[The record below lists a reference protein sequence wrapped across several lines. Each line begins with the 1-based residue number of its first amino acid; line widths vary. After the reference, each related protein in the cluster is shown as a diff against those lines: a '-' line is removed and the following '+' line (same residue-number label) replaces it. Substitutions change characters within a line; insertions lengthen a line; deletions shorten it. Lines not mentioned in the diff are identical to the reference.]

1 MQNRCVALAELAPE
15 IELIKS
21 KEQVAGILRSAPKFS
36 DVPGNSFGQE
46 READLSGLNEKWQVQ
61 LFNCSLCTTLI
72 WPLKDWISVESY
84 GPIETHAC
92 LKTFGFIRTTER
104 D

>member
-46 READLSGLNEKWQVQ
+46 READLSGLNESGKYNSSIVRFVRHSSG
-61 LFNCSLCTTLI
+61 LSKTGSLSNPTDL
-72 WPLKDWISVESY
+72 LKLM
-84 GPIETHAC
+84 PA
-92 LKTFGFIRTTER
+92 
-104 D
+104 